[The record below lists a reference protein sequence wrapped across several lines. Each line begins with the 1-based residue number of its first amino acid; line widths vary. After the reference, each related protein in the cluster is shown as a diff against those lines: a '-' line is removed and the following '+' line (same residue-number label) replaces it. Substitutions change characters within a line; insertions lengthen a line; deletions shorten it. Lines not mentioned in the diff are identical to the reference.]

1 MKNKRC
7 KALMG
12 VVAALFLILLLCY
25 VVDPNYRQTQRRL
38 YPAKSEVGQDF
49 MLSSLNVTSIAQDAR
64 KLIWIGTSAG
74 VNVYNGKDFVQFT
87 HDSQDTTALPDD
99 YINVVFRDK
108 TNRMWVGTQ
117 NGLASYEGANRFRRY
132 TLPCGGDNIVAIA
145 DAADRRGN
153 VVVSNGRG
161 TYEVS
166 ARGEV
171 KPSRQKVTRQGRGI
185 VVLDTTYA
193 ALLEHPREMIACEFV
208 DSGGNH
214 WVGYRNAG
222 FQVLSHNIASYAH
235 ANCNELTRATAGKD
249 IVCLKRVGRYIL
261 AGTTLRLYVYDML
274 TERIAET
281 PYRQLFTTLGGADDA
296 AMHEL
301 KELVDLGE
309 GKVALLSDDELVIGH
324 IAATTLGIDRLH
336 VVRQQ
341 GRLGMGLKT
350 GHILYVTTDGGVLLA
365 YDWQKKALRRIKII
379 VPYYDEE
386 TQLAQLR
393 DGGMLLFMKQMQL
406 AVWQEQ
412 TQQLRSIRTNVE
424 ASSARNIDPAFVM
437 QDSRGC
443 VWLGT
448 KRYGLYTLDMKH
460 HSVVRRNIVNDV
472 HVQGMTEDERGQ
484 LWITTLKDAICYQPT
499 KQQVMMSSLVSSSQ
513 NGWQRQFFDNAI
525 CLSLDS
531 CVVLGSSDG
540 CIFLPTSS
548 GNQLLASNKRKQGQK
563 QVTFDHGTS
572 LEGGLC
578 IYSLTGKKR
587 SGEAFVVDALRHDN
601 AHYTF
606 AYDENTLKFSYF
618 YPNYSRRSALFYQ
631 VKLEGQDAQW
641 RTPTYD
647 NSITFENLRPGRY
660 AFRVRLLTS
669 LQQDPLAERV
679 VYLEVK
685 SAPWTCSAAWVL
697 YVALLVGAIVY
708 VNSLVLHLR
717 TNQMMLRNEQRERER
732 ERYTKEMNM
741 NFFANITHEFRNPL
755 TLIAGP
761 LLALKADKS
770 LPQSVH
776 QTLNRVAMSA
786 NRMLRLID
794 QMLDFNQLE
803 ADALRLQVV
812 KADVAVLFEEWG
824 AALEESCRVRHI
836 TLQKHCELSAKDK
849 VWIDTDKLEKVFSNL
864 FTNALKHTPNGG
876 VITLSLRMKFDA
888 EPWLIAEVMNSGSHI
903 DPQHLN
909 DVFKRYYQQRDVKAQ
924 HDYGWGT
931 GIGLYYVKRLVEL
944 HHGEIEVENVK
955 NDILEGV
962 CFRFRLP
969 VGAGAYAPADFAH
982 EAKQVM
988 QIPLETTASVDA
1000 ATIEKV
1006 EVATHNIKHSPK
1018 ILVVDDDE
1026 DVAQYVSSLFKSH
1039 YRVEVRYSAESALA
1053 DIAQLKPD
1061 IVLSD
1066 VMMNGMSG
1074 FELCKTLKAD
1084 LTYSHIPFVLIT
1096 AKADMS
1102 ERISGLRLG
1111 AVAYV
1116 TKPFDP
1122 LYLQALVEAQLQHV
1136 QTLRQ
1141 RLGERVETGELA
1153 DALSEQDRKFMD
1165 ELYALMQKRAG
1176 ELDLNVAAVSR
1187 DLLISQS
1194 KFTYKLKELT
1204 GDTPGVFFRK
1214 YKLNKAAQLLREGKH
1229 NVSEVALMTG
1239 FATAAHFSVA
1249 FKKQFGVSPSEY

>member
-7 KALMG
+7 KVLVG
-12 VVAALFLILLLCY
+12 TVAALFLILLLCY
-25 VVDPNYRQTQRRL
+25 VIDPNYWQTQRRL
-38 YPAKSEVGQDF
+38 CPAKSEVGHDF

-74 VNVYNGKDFVQFT
+74 VNVYNGTDFVQFS
-87 HDSQDTTALPDD
+87 HDSQDSTALPDD

-108 TNRMWVGTQ
+108 ANRMWVGTQ

-132 TLPCGGDNIVAIA
+132 AMPEGGDNIVAIA
-145 DAADRRGN
+145 DAA
-153 VVVSNGRG
+153 NGRG
-161 TYEVS
+161 HVVVNNGKHTYEVS
-166 ARGEV
+166 AQGEV
-171 KPSRQKVTRQGRGI
+171 KLSNQPVEQQI
-185 VVLDTTYA
+185 VDLAALDTAYV
-193 ALLEHPREMIACEFV
+193 ALLDHPREMIACEYV
-208 DSGGNH
+208 DSGGNR

-222 FQVLSHNIASYAH
+222 FQVLSHNISSYVR
-235 ANCNELTRATAGKD
+235 ANRNALTRATAGKD

-261 AGTTLRLYVYDML
+261 AGTTLRLYVYDMF
-274 TERIAET
+274 TGCIAET
-281 PYRQLFTTLGGADDA
+281 PFHQLFGASGKKENNATYELKDVVALGADS
-296 AMHEL
+296 
-301 KELVDLGE
+301 
-309 GKVALLSDDELVIGH
+309 VALLSDEALVIGR
-324 IAATTLGIDRLH
+324 ISMTTLGIVPLRM
-336 VVRQQ
+336 VRQQ
-341 GRLGMGLKT
+341 ARLGMGLKVERT
-350 GHILYVTTDGGVLLA
+350 LYVTADGGVLLA
-365 YDWQKKALRRIKII
+365 YDWQKNEMRRIR
-379 VPYYDEE
+379 VYASCYDAE
-386 TQLAQLR
+386 TQLAVLR
-393 DGGMLLFMKQMQL
+393 DGGVLLFMKQMQL
-406 AVWQEQ
+406 AVWHER
-412 TQQLRSIRTNVE
+412 TQQLRSIKTDVV
-424 ASSARNIDPAFVM
+424 ASAARNIDPAFAL
-437 QDSRGC
+437 QDSRGR

-448 KRYGLYTLDMKH
+448 KRYGLYSLDMKH
-460 HSVVRRNIVNDV
+460 GRVVRRNIVNDV

-484 LWITTLKDAICYQPT
+484 LWITTLKDAICYQPVE
-499 KQQVMMSSLVSSSQ
+499 QRVMMSSLVSSSQ
-513 NGWQRQFFDNAI
+513 NGWHRQFFDNAI
-525 CLSLDS
+525 CLSQDS

-540 CIFLPTSS
+540 CLFLPTAS
-548 GNQLLASNKRKQGQK
+548 GNRLLASNKRQQGQQ
-563 QVTFDHGTS
+563 QVTYDHGTS

-578 IYSLTGKKR
+578 IYGMMGKKR
-587 SGEAFVVDALRHDN
+587 SGDAFVVDALRHDN

-606 AYDENTLKFSYF
+606 AYDENTLKFNYF
-618 YPNYSRRSALFYQ
+618 YPNYSRRSALLYQ
-631 VKLEGQDAQW
+631 VKLEGHDAQW

-647 NSITFENLRPGRY
+647 NAITFENLRPGRY
-660 AFRVRLLTS
+660 AFKVRLLTS
-669 LQQDPLAERV
+669 LQQEPLAERV
-679 VYLEVK
+679 VYFDVK
-685 SAPWTCSAAWVL
+685 SAPWACGAAWVL
-697 YVALLVGAIVY
+697 YVALLLGAIVC
-708 VNSLVLHLR
+708 VNSLVLRLR
-717 TNQMMLRNEQRERER
+717 TNQMLLHNEQRERVR
-732 ERYTKEMNM
+732 ERNTKEMNM

-761 LLALKADKS
+761 LLALRADQS

-812 KADVAVLFEEWG
+812 RTDVSALFDEWT
-824 AALEESCRVRHI
+824 AAFEESCRVRHI
-836 TLQKHCELSAKDK
+836 VLQKHCSLTATDT
-849 VWIDTDKLEKVFSNL
+849 VWIDADKMEKVFSNL
-864 FTNALKHTPNGG
+864 FTNALKHTPDGG
-876 VITLSLRMKFDA
+876 QIILTLRLSA
-888 EPWLIAEVMNSGSHI
+888 APAPWLCAEVFNSGSHI

-909 DVFKRYYQQRDVKAQ
+909 DVFKRYYQQRDVKEQ

-931 GIGLYYVKRLVEL
+931 GIGLYYVKRLVDL
-944 HHGEIEVENVK
+944 HHGEIKVENTACEG
-955 NDILEGV
+955 LEGV
-962 CFRFRLP
+962 RFRFRLP
-969 VGAGAYAPADFAH
+969 VGEAAYAIADFGH
-982 EAKQVM
+982 EVKQVM
-988 QIPLETTASVDA
+988 QIPLEASVPNES
-1000 ATIEKV
+1000 ATEADEHLTADLKD
-1006 EVATHNIKHSPK
+1006 KPR
-1018 ILVVDDDE
+1018 ILVVDDDT
-1026 DVAQYVSSLFKSH
+1026 DVAQYVCSLFKLR
-1039 YRVEVRYSAESALA
+1039 YQVEVRYSAESALA

-1074 FELCKTLKAD
+1074 FEFCKTLKAD

-1122 LYLQALVEAQLQHV
+1122 MYLQALVEAQLQNV
-1136 QTLRQ
+1136 QTLR
-1141 RLGERVETGELA
+1141 RKLGESIETDELA

-1165 ELYALMQKRAG
+1165 ELYALMQKRAS
-1176 ELDLNVAAVSR
+1176 ELDLNVASVCR